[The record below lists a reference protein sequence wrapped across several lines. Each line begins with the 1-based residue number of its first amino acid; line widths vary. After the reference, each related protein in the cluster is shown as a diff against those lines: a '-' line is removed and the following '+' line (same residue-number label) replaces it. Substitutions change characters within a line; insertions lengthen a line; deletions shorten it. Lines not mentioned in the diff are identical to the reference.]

1 MLASTAPKA
10 LLKSRCPATPI
21 TSAAEAEHPRFV
33 IPTPNGGNLV
43 RSFTAAS
50 VAEHVVYAELFGVAH
65 SSAAFGVGMTRTI
78 EGDPESFS
86 ANVSAALSLLLL
98 RLGLE
103 PSPFKT

>member
-21 TSAAEAEHPRFV
+21 TSAPEAEHPRFV

-65 SSAAFGVGMTRTI
+65 SSAA
-78 EGDPESFS
+78 S
-86 ANVSAALSLLLL
+86 AS
-98 RLGLE
+98 E
-103 PSPFKT
+103 